1 MAFTTRSRSAMNN
14 MYRSTRHIYDF
25 TRKYY
30 LLGRDHLIQNL
41 NAQDG
46 ENICEIGCG
55 TARNLIKLKHRYPT
69 ANIYGLDASD
79 EMLKTAQKSIGT
91 LDITIK
97 QAFAQTFPPK
107 DTFGLTKPFTKFIF
121 SYALSIIPPWK
132 KSLNHALDLLPQ
144 NGEIH
149 IVDFGGQEG
158 FPPFIRKFIFWWL
171 KIFHVKHKPQILKHL
186 QELEKTGQGTLTV
199 KHLYKG
205 YAYLAIFKKA

>member
-1 MAFTTRSRSAMNN
+1 MKYTPQSAMNN
-14 MYRSTRHIYDF
+14 MYRSTRHIYDL

-41 NAQDG
+41 NAQPN

-55 TARNLIKLKHRYPT
+55 TARNLIKLKHTYPA

-79 EMLKTAQKSIGT
+79 EMLKTAQKSIGS
-91 LDITIK
+91 LDITLN
-97 QAFAQTFPPK
+97 QAFAQTFTPK

-121 SYALSIIPPWK
+121 SYSLSIIPPWK
-132 KSLNHALDLLPQ
+132 KSLNHALSLLPKD
-144 NGEIH
+144 GEIH
-149 IVDFGGQEG
+149 IVDFGSAQDL
-158 FPPFIRKFIFWWL
+158 PAPFRKLLFWWL
-171 KIFHVKHKPQILKHL
+171 KFFHVKHKPQILKHL
-186 QELEKTGQGTLTV
+186 QTLEKQDQGTLTI